1 VTSREN
7 VPVVAVYGSSTMSES
22 DPAWAAVEQL
32 GAGLARAGLAV
43 MSGGYNGAMAA
54 VSRGAR
60 EAGGHVVGVTV
71 EMFEK
76 RGPVNEWVHE
86 RVHTGDIFERLRH
99 LVGRADAFVAVSGSV
114 GTLTELFLT
123 WMLLSVSARPRA
135 PFVLMGPHWRAWL
148 DAHRSPE
155 LVPEKLFAFVEVADT
170 PEDAVR
176 AVVAGLGLPATGNGR
191 PGTAR

>member
-1 VTSREN
+1 M
-7 VPVVAVYGSSTMSES
+7 PVVAVFGSSTMRES
-22 DPAWAAVEQL
+22 DPFWAPVEQL
-32 GAGLARAGLAV
+32 GAGLAKAGLSV

-76 RGPVNEWVHE
+76 RGPANEWVHE
-86 RVHTGDIFERLRH
+86 RVHTSDIYERLRH
-99 LVGRADAFVAVSGSV
+99 LVTHADAFVAVNGSV

-148 DAHRSPE
+148 EAHRSPE
-155 LVPEKLFAFVEVADT
+155 LVPERLFELVEVADT

-176 AVVAGLGLPATGNGR
+176 AVVAGLGLPAAGNGR
-191 PGTAR
+191 RGEAR